1 MAMMFNEIS
10 IISNNTEQPHHNIK
24 YGFKF
29 KFDASFYFEEVK
41 ERSKTGPCNYV
52 FRSSARSCEISEFFL
67 FIVSLLPPGCNYLP

>member
-41 ERSKTGPCNYV
+41 ERSKTGPFN
-52 FRSSARSCEISEFFL
+52 
-67 FIVSLLPPGCNYLP
+67 